1 MEHFN
6 LRQVFAVQ
14 QTERSQRKGKFL
26 LYHQDVILALV
37 SFLNDFQYMADCNN
51 LFFSNL

>member
-14 QTERSQRKGKFL
+14 QTRRSERKGKV
-26 LYHQDVILALV
+26 LYHQDVTLALV
-37 SFLNDFQYMADCNN
+37 SFLNDFQYEEI
-51 LFFSNL
+51 